1 MNTWKFMPN
10 HAAVG
15 WKCATCGKL
24 ITKIEDGWVEW
35 LAGEDKQGH
44 AKLSGLRLVHRLTAS
59 TDGVKLQGC
68 EYDKRHEFKKGQN
81 VVEGLSLGRFV
92 GPDGLMLLL
101 SLIAEDEL
109 PREEILE
116 LAKRVQIPGYEQA
129 RDLFQT
135 AITHGI
141 IEPSIGMGF
150 YMQSEIQTLLQWS
163 VRRAG

>member
-1 MNTWKFMPN
+1 MNTWKYTPN

-15 WKCATCGKL
+15 WKCAACGTF
-24 ITKIEDGWVEW
+24 ITEIEDGWVEW
-35 LAGEDKQGH
+35 LAGEDEQGH

-59 TDGVKLQGC
+59 PDGIRWRGC
-68 EYDKRHEFKKGQN
+68 QYNKHHEFKKGQN
-81 VVEGLSLGRFV
+81 IVEGLSLGRFV

-109 PREEILE
+109 PTQDVLE

-135 AITHGI
+135 AIAHGI

-150 YMQSEIQTLLQWS
+150 YLQSEIQTLLHWS
-163 VRRAG
+163 VKRAV